1 MKKRVKR
8 LSGKIGLSPGSAV
21 HVGEKRVEAMAIQ
34 LTQYDGEAVDE
45 RPLENARDCAG
56 VLAPPRTTWINVDGL
71 HEVDAVQRIGADFG
85 LHNLVIEDILNTHQR
100 AKCEDLDDRL
110 FIALRMYRWD
120 AGGGEMHS
128 EQVSLVLGEGFV
140 LTFQE
145 QPGDV
150 FDGVRHRLRAGKTKI
165 RMRGAD
171 YLAYALLDAVVD
183 GYFAVLEG
191 VGESIEELEERI
203 LENPTPEVVEDLHDL
218 RRQVILFRKS
228 LWPLREAVANL
239 ERTQSGLFQEE
250 TRPFLRDLYDHT
262 YQVLDAVET
271 HREMLSGMLDLYASM
286 VGNRMNEIMK
296 VLTLFAAIFIPLT
309 FIAGIYGMNFNPEAG
324 RLNMPEL
331 NWAYGYPFVWGL
343 MAVCALLLLLYF
355 KRKRWF

>member
-1 MKKRVKR
+1 
-8 LSGKIGLSPGSAV
+8 L
-21 HVGEKRVEAMAIQ
+21 
-34 LTQYDGEAVDE
+34 
-45 RPLENARDCAG
+45 
-56 VLAPPRTTWINVDGL
+56 
-71 HEVDAVQRIGADFG
+71 
-85 LHNLVIEDILNTHQR
+85 
-100 AKCEDLDDRL
+100 
-110 FIALRMYRWD
+110 
-120 AGGGEMHS
+120 
-128 EQVSLVLGEGFV
+128 
-140 LTFQE
+140 
-145 QPGDV
+145 
-150 FDGVRHRLRAGKTKI
+150 
-165 RMRGAD
+165 
-171 YLAYALLDAVVD
+171 
-183 GYFAVLEG
+183 
-191 VGESIEELEERI
+191 
-203 LENPTPEVVEDLHDL
+203 VEDLLAL
-218 RRQVILFRKS
+218 RRHVILFRES